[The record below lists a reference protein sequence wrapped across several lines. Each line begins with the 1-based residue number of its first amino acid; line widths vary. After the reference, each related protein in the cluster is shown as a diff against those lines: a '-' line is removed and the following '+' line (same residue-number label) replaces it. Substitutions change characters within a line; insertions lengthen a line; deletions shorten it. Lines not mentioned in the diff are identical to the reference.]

1 MIDVINSRVSKRTLT
16 KKSKWEFS
24 KKYEGYTVEQIMEI
38 HPITLY
44 WGYTHLEKID
54 FNDEILEFLEER
66 YEDTFVKIIKPN
78 IDKDQ
83 FENALKGFGKTLSSM
98 NLIELKKLIAYKR
111 INKIEIS
118 EEVLDAYRQAK
129 SNRIATLT
137 KKDGVTKASLARKNQ
152 GHKNTNIK

>member
-1 MIDVINSRVSKRTLT
+1 MIDVANSRVSKRTLT

-24 KKYEGYTVEQIMEI
+24 KKYEGYTVEHIMEV

-54 FNDEILEFLEER
+54 FNDEILEFLEDR
-66 YEDTFVKIIKPN
+66 YKNTFLKIIKPN

-83 FENALKGFGKTLSSM
+83 FQNALKGFGKMLKTMSYL
-98 NLIELKKLIAYKR
+98 ELKKLIAYKS
-111 INKIEIS
+111 INNIDIS
-118 EEVLDAYRQAK
+118 AEVFDAYRKSK

-137 KKDGVTKASLARKNQ
+137 KKDGITKESLARINQ
-152 GHKNTNIK
+152 GHKI

>member
-1 MIDVINSRVSKRTLT
+1 MIDVVNSRVSKRTLT

-54 FNDEILEFLEER
+54 FNDEILEFLEDR
-66 YEDTFVKIIKPN
+66 YKNTFVKIIKPN

-83 FENALKGFGKTLSSM
+83 FQNALKGFGKMLKTMSYL
-98 NLIELKKLIAYKR
+98 ELKKLIAYKS
-111 INKIEIS
+111 INNIDIS
-118 EEVLDAYRQAK
+118 AAVFDAYRESK
-129 SNRIATLT
+129 SNRISTLT
-137 KKDGVTKASLARKNQ
+137 KKDGITKASLARKNQ
-152 GHKNTNIK
+152 GHKI

>member
-1 MIDVINSRVSKRTLT
+1 MIDVANSRVSKRTLT

-54 FNDEILEFLEER
+54 FNDEILEFLEDR
-66 YEDTFVKIIKPN
+66 YKNTFVKIIKPN

-83 FENALKGFGKTLSSM
+83 FQNLIGKFYGGKTLNSM
-98 NLIELKKLIAYKR
+98 NYLELKKAYNFRKAK
-111 INKIEIS
+111 NLDIS
-118 EEVLDAYRQAK
+118 NNLLDALKFAK
-129 SNRIATLT
+129 INRIATLT
-137 KKDGVTKASLARKNQ
+137 KNHGITKESLARKNQ
-152 GHKNTNIK
+152 GHKI

>member
-1 MIDVINSRVSKRTLT
+1 MIDVANSRVSKRTLT

-54 FNDEILEFLEER
+54 FNDEILEFLEDR
-66 YEDTFVKIIKPN
+66 YKNTFVKIIKPN
-78 IDKDQ
+78 IEKDQ
-83 FENALKGFGKTLSSM
+83 FQNLIGKFYGGKTLNSM
-98 NLIELKKLIAYKR
+98 SYLELKKLIAYKS
-111 INKIEIS
+111 INNIGIS
-118 EEVLDAYRQAK
+118 AGVFDAFRKSK

-137 KKDGVTKASLARKNQ
+137 KRDGITKASLARINQ
-152 GHKNTNIK
+152 GHKI

>member
-1 MIDVINSRVSKRTLT
+1 MIDVANSRVSKRTLT

-54 FNDEILEFLEER
+54 FNDEILEFLEDR
-66 YEDTFVKIIKPN
+66 YKNTFLKIIKPN

-83 FENALKGFGKTLSSM
+83 FQNALKGFGKMLKTMSYL
-98 NLIELKKLIAYKR
+98 ELKKLIAYKS
-111 INKIEIS
+111 INNIDIS
-118 EEVLDAYRQAK
+118 AEVFDAYRKSK

-137 KKDGVTKASLARKNQ
+137 KKDGITKESLARINQ
-152 GHKNTNIK
+152 GHKI

>member
-1 MIDVINSRVSKRTLT
+1 MIDVANSRVSKRTLT

-54 FNDEILEFLEER
+54 FNDEILEFLEDR
-66 YEDTFVKIIKPN
+66 YKNTFVKIIKPN

-83 FENALKGFGKTLSSM
+83 FQNALKGFGKMLKTMSYL
-98 NLIELKKLIAYKR
+98 ELKKLIAYKS
-111 INKIEIS
+111 INNIDIS
-118 EEVLDAYRQAK
+118 AAVFDAYRESK
-129 SNRIATLT
+129 SNRISTLT
-137 KKDGVTKASLARKNQ
+137 KKDGITKASLARKNQ
-152 GHKNTNIK
+152 GHKI

>member
-24 KKYEGYTVEQIMEI
+24 KKYEGYTVEQIIEI

-54 FNDEILEFLEER
+54 FNDEILEFLEDR
-66 YEDTFVKIIKPN
+66 YKNTFVKIIKPN

-83 FENALKGFGKTLSSM
+83 FENALKSFGKTLSSM
-98 NLIELKKLIAYKR
+98 NYIELKKLIAYQR

-152 GHKNTNIK
+152 GHKTTNIK

>member
-1 MIDVINSRVSKRTLT
+1 MIDVVNSRVSKRTLT

-66 YEDTFVKIIKPN
+66 YKNTFVKIIKPN

-83 FENALKGFGKTLSSM
+83 FEDLIGGFYGGKTLNSM

-111 INKIEIS
+111 INKIPIS
-118 EEVLDAYRQAK
+118 SEVFYAYKEAR
-129 SNRIATLT
+129 SNRTSTLT
-137 KKDGVTKASLARKNQ
+137 KKDGVTKASLTRKNQ
-152 GHKNTNIK
+152 GHKV

>member
-24 KKYEGYTVEQIMEI
+24 KKYEGYTVEQIIEI

-83 FENALKGFGKTLSSM
+83 FENALKSFGKTLSSM
-98 NLIELKKLIAYKR
+98 NYIELKKLIAYQR

-152 GHKNTNIK
+152 GHKTTNIK

>member
-1 MIDVINSRVSKRTLT
+1 MIDVVNSRVSKRTLT

-24 KKYEGYTVEQIMEI
+24 KKYEGYTVEQIMEV

-54 FNDEILEFLEER
+54 FNDEILEFLEDR
-66 YEDTFVKIIKPN
+66 YKNTFLKIIKPN

-83 FENALKGFGKTLSSM
+83 FQNALKGFGKMLKTMSYL
-98 NLIELKKLIAYKR
+98 ELKKLIAYKS
-111 INKIEIS
+111 INNIDIS
-118 EEVLDAYRQAK
+118 AEVFDAFRKSK

-137 KKDGVTKASLARKNQ
+137 KRDGITKASLARINQ
-152 GHKNTNIK
+152 GHKI